1 MRIKNVQILFL
12 FNSKVTEL
20 SNSKWK
26 TIYMNKSRRNG
37 KYECWAR
44 NLIRYS
50 RTSEKRDD
58 SISNRWKCRFR
69 FARKRVESERHE
81 TVCAHETRY
90 RRWNSTVLHP
100 RLLDT
105 IVSHRY
111 PPSSVSNRQPLVA
124 PSPQPS
130 FIGNRMKGFTSE
142 TLRFSRLE
150 EHGFPPFLGS
160 PFWQVWQGCTGNTD
174 KLDGIKFLPLEK
186 YRVRWF
192 VGGIFFWKS
201 RGDPSLSQ
209 VTNDHW
215 I

>member
-1 MRIKNVQILFL
+1 MENTSVERGIWFD
-12 FNSKVTEL
+12 
-20 SNSKWK
+20 
-26 TIYMNKSRRNG
+26 
-37 KYECWAR
+37 
-44 NLIRYS
+44 IR

-160 PFWQVWQGCTGNTD
+160 PFWQVWQGCTEARPEITD

-201 RGDPSLSQ
+201 RGNPSLSQ

>member
-1 MRIKNVQILFL
+1 MSFQIREEEGR
-12 FNSKVTEL
+12 KRE
-20 SNSKWK
+20 
-26 TIYMNKSRRNG
+26 
-37 KYECWAR
+37 AR
-44 NLIRYS
+44 NSVRS
-50 RTSEKRDD
+50 R
-58 SISNRWKCRFR
+58 N
-69 FARKRVESERHE
+69 
-81 TVCAHETRY
+81 TRY

-192 VGGIFFWKS
+192 VDGIFLENPMEILLCRKL
-201 RGDPSLSQ
+201 RTIIEYNSLRISCICSW
-209 VTNDHW
+209 TRFFTFSSFFKGKK